1 MGRERERSL
10 DVVGHLIQ
18 AAPHPLPAS
27 LTACSP
33 DGPFD
38 LGVARAP
45 AQREERAD
53 EITIA
58 MMFRLVA
65 LVMMWVDSAASLHVA
80 SALRTSR
87 AAMPQVAMSATFQ
100 DRRSMLSA
108 AGAAAVFSALPT
120 AALAADKPKVVI
132 FGGSGYVGA
141 YASQILL
148 AKGADVIVASRKT
161 PAEAQDKVKSILG
174 KSLDGV
180 KYVSLDAT
188 SADLS
193 GVLSGATGVISCV
206 GIAPGG
212 SNQREGNGK
221 ANVRI
226 AEAVK
231 AAGIANFA
239 YLGVASELSNGPIK
253 FIFGDYVKGKAEAEA
268 AVVKN
273 LGGSALILEPGIIA
287 GAPPGEVRPPGPP
300 GMSAVSVDE
309 VARAAVAGALGLKS
323 GKVDG
328 NAAITAAAASLG
340 A

>member
-1 MGRERERSL
+1 
-10 DVVGHLIQ
+10 
-18 AAPHPLPAS
+18 
-27 LTACSP
+27 
-33 DGPFD
+33 
-38 LGVARAP
+38 
-45 AQREERAD
+45 
-53 EITIA
+53 
-58 MMFRLVA
+58 
-65 LVMMWVDSAASLHVA
+65 
-80 SALRTSR
+80 
-87 AAMPQVAMSATFQ
+87 
-100 DRRSMLSA
+100 MLSA

-239 YLGVASELSNGPIK
+239 YLGVASELSNGPIIH
-253 FIFGDYVKGKAEAEA
+253 FRRLRQGQGGGGGGRRQE
-268 AVVKN
+268 
-273 LGGSALILEPGIIA
+273 LGRLGSHPRA
-287 GAPPGEVRPPGPP
+287 GHHRWCATRRSPPPRTARNVRRLCG
-300 GMSAVSVDE
+300 
-309 VARAAVAGALGLKS
+309 
-323 GKVDG
+323 
-328 NAAITAAAASLG
+328 
-340 A
+340 